1 MTKTILTIAGSD
13 TLAGGGLQSDLKT
26 FEDYRLFGL
35 TAITCIAVMKDNQ
48 FEIHDLPT
56 NLLQD
61 QLDTIKQEVD
71 LSAIKLGLI
80 HDVTALSIV
89 KNFLQSFDGPIVLDP
104 VMAFKET
111 DHVYSQ
117 AYRAGLIQLFPF
129 ATIVTP
135 NLKEAELLSQ
145 QKITALPEM
154 KQAAQAIVQL
164 GATAVVIKGGE
175 RLAGELA
182 FDLFYDGNQFNL
194 LSKPKLTKKTING
207 AGCTFASA
215 IASNLVLGKNLE
227 TAIVDSKEF
236 VYQSILNGITLKN
249 GEGNV
254 WYGKSV
260 ETEEQT

>member
-35 TAITCIAVMKDNQ
+35 TAITCIAVVKNNQ

-56 NLLQD
+56 TLLQD
-61 QLDTIKQEVD
+61 QLDTIKQGID

-80 HDVTALSIV
+80 HDVTSLSIV
-89 KNFLQSFDGPIVLDP
+89 KDFLQSFDGPIVLDP

-111 DHVYSQ
+111 NQVYSQ
-117 AYRAGLIQLFPF
+117 NYRAGLIQLFPF

-145 QKITALPEM
+145 QKITTLAEM
-154 KQAAQAIVQL
+154 KQAAQAIVEL
-164 GATAVVIKGGE
+164 GAAAVVIKGGE

-182 FDLFYDGNQFNL
+182 SDLFYDGNQFNL
-194 LSKPKLTKKTING
+194 LSKPKLAKATING

-215 IASNLVLGKNLE
+215 IASNLVLGKNLA
-227 TAIVDSKEF
+227 TAIADSKEF

-254 WYGKSV
+254 WYGNSI

>member
-13 TLAGGGLQSDLKT
+13 TLAGGGLQADLKT
-26 FEDYRLFGL
+26 FEDYQLFGL
-35 TAITCIAVMKDNQ
+35 TAITCIAVVKNNQ
-48 FEIHDLPT
+48 FEIHDLPVS
-56 NLLQD
+56 LLQD

-89 KNFLQSFDGPIVLDP
+89 QNFLQSFDGPVVLDP

-111 DHVYSQ
+111 DQVYSQ
-117 AYRAGLIQLFPF
+117 TYRAKLIQLFPF

-145 QKITALPEM
+145 QKITTLDEM
-154 KQAAQAIVQL
+154 KQAAKIIVDL
-164 GATAVVIKGGE
+164 GAAAVVIKGGE
-175 RLAGELA
+175 RLTGEQA
-182 FDLFYDGNQFNL
+182 SDLFYDGHQFKL
-194 LSKPKLTKKTING
+194 LSKPKLAKETING

-227 TAIVDSKEF
+227 TAIADSKEF
-236 VYQSILNGITLKN
+236 VYQSILNGINLKN

-254 WYGKSV
+254 WYGNSI
-260 ETEEQT
+260 ETEAQT